1 MDWLG
6 GCGAPLPI
14 QPEARPGARPGAR
27 PEATPEATGVRKVV
41 VDVKDLVGQLRAL
54 VEGAR
59 SMPMSSSAVLNRGE
73 VLDLVGRI
81 EAALPTAFA
90 DQDRVYA
97 ERESLISQARD
108 ESQQMLKEA
117 EAERDRLVGETEV
130 YRVAKHEA
138 ARVRGERGERGRGA
152 APRDRQLHRHPA
164 GDVRDLA
171 HEDARGGLAR
181 PRPAAGPLASG
192 LARRRGPPGRRSRG
206 SRTVRDR
213 SRCASR
219 TSSGRASRSRATDS
233 SRSARFVEVAASRY
247 AESPRA

>member
-1 MDWLG
+1 M
-6 GCGAPLPI
+6 
-14 QPEARPGARPGAR
+14 
-27 PEATPEATGVRKVV
+27 
-41 VDVKDLVGQLRAL
+41 DVKDLVGQLRAL

-138 ARVRGERGERGRGA
+138 ARVEASAASEAEALRRETDDYIDTRLATFEISLTKTLEAVSRGRARLQGRSHLDSLGDEA
-152 APRDRQLHRHPA
+152 RRDYVEGLEDGEGSLTLRIPDELRTREPEPRD
-164 GDVRDLA
+164 
-171 HEDARGGLAR
+171 
-181 PRPAAGPLASG
+181 
-192 LARRRGPPGRRSRG
+192 
-206 SRTVRDR
+206 
-213 SRCASR
+213 
-219 TSSGRASRSRATDS
+219 
-233 SRSARFVEVAASRY
+233 
-247 AESPRA
+247 